1 MATTALQAL
10 DNTLCTYQNNPK
22 DIVELE
28 LKCKNK
34 DKWGK
39 KTVKIKMIKQIMTFY
54 RSIAMHFADTDQIRN
69 VFKIPLCYCKV
80 IFMDTMRQTL
90 FIQII

>member
-28 LKCKNK
+28 LKCKNN
-34 DKWGK
+34 DKCEEEK
-39 KTVKIKMIKQIMTFY
+39 NRENKNDRANNDMFY
-54 RSIAMHFADTDQIRN
+54 RRIHRSAFS
-69 VFKIPLCYCKV
+69 
-80 IFMDTMRQTL
+80 
-90 FIQII
+90 

>member
-1 MATTALQAL
+1 MATALQAL

-34 DKWGK
+34 DKWGEK
-39 KTVKIKMIKQIMTFY
+39 NCENKNDKANNDI
-54 RSIAMHFADTDQIRN
+54 
-69 VFKIPLCYCKV
+69 L
-80 IFMDTMRQTL
+80 
-90 FIQII
+90 